1 MRVTPKIIDKP
12 ADTRN
17 SDEAP
22 ASPFRSWM
30 RREERVTPSVGGPHL
45 LDLFVARQRVLAVDE
60 APALHVALA
69 VLQADLADIGAH
81 GRLMIERSIGDRTER
96 RAKLQARHRRHQLV
110 LVERAGLLDR

>member
-1 MRVTPKIIDKP
+1 MRVTPKISDRP

-17 SDEAP
+17 NDEAP

-45 LDLFVARQRVLAVDE
+45 LHLFVARQGILAVDE

-69 VLQADLADIGAH
+69 VLDADLADKGAQ
-81 GRLMIERSIGDRTER
+81 GRLMVERAIGDRAER
-96 RAKLQARHRRHQLV
+96 RAELQARHRRHQLL
-110 LVERAGLLDR
+110 LVQRTGL